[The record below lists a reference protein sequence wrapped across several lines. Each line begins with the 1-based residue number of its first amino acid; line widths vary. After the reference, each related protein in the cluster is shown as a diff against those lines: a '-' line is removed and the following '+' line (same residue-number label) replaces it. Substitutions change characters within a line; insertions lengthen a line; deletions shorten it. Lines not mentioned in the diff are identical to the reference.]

1 MSQEDFDISSSTSW
15 KWVRTEL
22 KRKWIYSLSSAI
34 PSAARQMSTHR
45 NTQKLEI
52 SLKTKEETYTAPSP
66 TLFILDL
73 DKRLHR
79 LAVLLFAFITILII
93 LFVMS
98 KIYKTVNTLKFR
110 NKQYGYYINPKYET
124 ILVNLNR
131 EINYKRRTFTQ
142 TLKKRR
148 FIRMRKY
155 EEEFKG
161 SEIFLNHFF

>member
-1 MSQEDFDISSSTSW
+1 MSHEDFVISSSTSW
-15 KWVRTEL
+15 KWVRTEF

-34 PSAARQMSTHR
+34 PSTTRQMSTH
-45 NTQKLEI
+45 TQKLEV
-52 SLKTKEETYTAPSP
+52 SVKTKEETYTAPSP
-66 TLFILDL
+66 TMFILDL
-73 DKRLHR
+73 DKRPHR

-131 EINYKRRTFTQ
+131 EIKYKRRTFTQ
-142 TLKKRR
+142 TLKKRQ

-161 SEIFLNHFF
+161 SEILLNQFFF